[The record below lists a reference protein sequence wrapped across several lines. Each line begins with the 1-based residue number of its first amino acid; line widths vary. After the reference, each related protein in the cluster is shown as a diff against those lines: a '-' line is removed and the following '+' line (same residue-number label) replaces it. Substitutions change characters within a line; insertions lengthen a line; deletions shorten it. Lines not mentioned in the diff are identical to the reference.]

1 MPHGVECRL
10 LVNQYLVL
18 YIGSSISFECNAMPS
33 MKNKR
38 FNLLLIAVVTLVA
51 LWSLWP
57 TWRDYSLSTQ
67 LNSFSSAQ
75 DSLKYAMEHREEI
88 DDARKKSLKLGLD
101 LKGGMHLV
109 MEVDQV
115 DLFEQKAWNK
125 DGKFTSIMQNVR
137 AKATQSDAR
146 ILDLLAA
153 EFRTE
158 NIPLSRYFYDIR
170 NSNQEIVTK
179 LDKESEEALTRAK
192 EIIRNRIDQYGVAE
206 PVITTQ
212 GSRKIIIELPGVS
225 DENRVRNLL
234 KGTAKLEFR
243 LLREPEEMLRTLDR
257 INTYLVQNAQ
267 NRTVVTAT
275 SPVADSTAAAL
286 ASVPVSGVSSAA
298 SASLPPGA
306 VVPPSPV
313 GKQPSAKP
321 LYDVIGV
328 FQNGTAFTAEHSRE
342 YVLSLLHRSDI
353 QALLPQDSELL
364 LAAKPEEGKDGEK
377 LYSIYLV
384 RKAPEL
390 TGGVITEAKATFGSQ
405 SVQPEVMMTMNSEG
419 TSKWARITGANIG
432 KRIAIVLDGSVYSA
446 PVVQSKIP
454 NGNSVING
462 IGSLE
467 EAKDLEIVLKAGA
480 LPAPVR
486 IIEERTVGPSLGAD
500 YIRAGM
506 LSLVWSFGAVS
517 IFMLVYYKKAGI
529 AADIALVLNILIVL
543 SVLAGFNASLSL
555 PGIAGIVLTIG
566 MAVDANVLIYERI
579 REELADGKSVI
590 TAVTQ
595 GYDRAFSS
603 ILDSHVTTL
612 SAAFLLYTYGI
623 GPIQGFAVTL
633 MIGTSASL
641 FTAIVVTREIFHL
654 LLAKNLMSDK
664 SFG

>member
-1 MPHGVECRL
+1 
-10 LVNQYLVL
+10 
-18 YIGSSISFECNAMPS
+18 

-38 FNLLLIAVVTLVA
+38 FNLLLIVVVTVVA
-51 LWSLWP
+51 VWSLLP
-57 TWRDYSLSTQ
+57 TWRDYSLSKQ
-67 LNSFSSAQ
+67 LESYASAQ
-75 DSLKYAMEHREEI
+75 DSLKYALSHREEI
-88 DDARKKSLKLGLD
+88 EDSRKKSLKLGLD

-125 DGKFTSIMQNVR
+125 DAKFTAIMQSVR
-137 AKATQSDAR
+137 ANASKSDER
-146 ILDLLAA
+146 VLDLLVA
-153 EFRTE
+153 EFKKE
-158 NIPLSRYFYDIR
+158 NIRLSRYFYDIR
-170 NSNQEIVTK
+170 NSDQEIVGK
-179 LDKESEEALTRAK
+179 LDKESGDALSRAK

-243 LLREPEEMLRTLDR
+243 LLREPEMMVRTLDR
-257 INTYLVQNAQ
+257 INNFLVQSG
-267 NRTVVTAT
+267 
-275 SPVADSTAAAL
+275 SPIKEAPVLDSLSAKSTA
-286 ASVPVSGVSSAA
+286 VPVTNSGKEATNPKSSN
-298 SASLPPGA
+298 
-306 VVPPSPV
+306 
-313 GKQPSAKP
+313 P
-321 LYDVIGV
+321 LYDLIGV
-328 FQNGTAFTAEHSRE
+328 SQNGTAYTTERSRE
-342 YVLSLLHRSDI
+342 LVLSLLRRSDV
-353 QALLPQDSELL
+353 QVLLPMDTELL
-364 LAAKPEEGKDGEK
+364 LSAKPDMGKSGEK

-384 RKAPEL
+384 KKAPEL

-405 SVQPEVMMTMNSEG
+405 GVQPEVLMAMNNEG

-432 KRIAIVLDGSVYSA
+432 KRIAIVLDGVVYSA

-462 IGSLE
+462 IESLE

-486 IIEERTVGPSLGAD
+486 ITEERSVGPSLGAD
-500 YIRAGM
+500 YIRAGIQ
-506 LSLVWSFGAVS
+506 SLGWAFLAVS
-517 IFMLVYYKKAGI
+517 AFMLVYYKKAGI

-579 REELADGKSVI
+579 REELAEGKGVLS
-590 TAVTQ
+590 AVTQ

-641 FTAIVVTREIFHL
+641 FTAIVVTKEIFHL
-654 LLAKNLMSDK
+654 LLSKNLMSDK

>member
-1 MPHGVECRL
+1 
-10 LVNQYLVL
+10 
-18 YIGSSISFECNAMPS
+18 

-51 LWSLWP
+51 AWSLWP
-57 TWRDYSLSTQ
+57 TWRDYSLSNQ
-67 LNSFSSAQ
+67 LNSIKSAQ
-75 DSLKYAMEHREEI
+75 DSLKYLQSNRDEI
-88 DDARKKSLKLGLD
+88 ENARKKSLKLGLD

-125 DGKFTSIMQNVR
+125 DAKFTAIMKAVR
-137 AKATQSDAR
+137 EKASQSDAKV
-146 ILDLLAA
+146 IDLISA
-153 EFRTE
+153 EFKGE
-158 NIPLSRYFYDIR
+158 NMRLSRYFYDIR
-170 NSNQEIVTK
+170 NSDQEIVAK
-179 LDKESEEALTRAK
+179 LEKESEDALNRAK

-212 GSRKIIIELPGVS
+212 GSRKLIIELPGVS

-243 LLREPEEMLRTLDR
+243 LLRDPEILVRTLDR
-257 INTYLVQNAQ
+257 INTYLVQNSG
-267 NRTVVTAT
+267 VPKT
-275 SPVADSTAAAL
+275 SLVAGN
-286 ASVPVSGVSSAA
+286 SVAVSGKLKSLTPSVSM
-298 SASLPPGA
+298 
-306 VVPPSPV
+306 
-313 GKQPSAKP
+313 QTSAKP
-321 LYDVIGV
+321 LYDLIGV
-328 FQNGTAFTAEHSRE
+328 FQNGSAYTTEHSKE
-342 YVLSLLHRSDI
+342 LVVSLLHRSDI
-353 QALLPQDSELL
+353 LALLPQDTELL
-364 LAAKPEEGKDGEK
+364 LAAKPEIGKSGEK
-377 LYSIYLV
+377 LYPIYLV
-384 RKAPEL
+384 RKSPEL

-405 SVQPEVMMTMNSEG
+405 GVQPEVLMAMNSEG
-419 TSKWARITGANIG
+419 TAKWARITGANIG
-432 KRIAIVLDGSVYSA
+432 KRIAIVLDGAVYSA

-454 NGNSVING
+454 SGNSVING
-462 IGSLE
+462 IESLE

-486 IIEERTVGPSLGAD
+486 IIEERSVGPSLGAD
-500 YIRAGM
+500 YIRAGV
-506 LSLVWSFGAVS
+506 LSLAWAFCAVS

-529 AADIALVLNILIVL
+529 AADIALVLNIVIVL

-579 REELADGKSVI
+579 REELDGGKALKSAI
-590 TAVTQ
+590 EL

-623 GPIQGFAVTL
+623 GPIQGFALTL
-633 MIGTSASL
+633 MIGTAASL
-641 FTAIVVTREIFHL
+641 FTSIVVTKEIFSFL
-654 LLAKNLMSDK
+654 LGRNLMTQK

>member
-1 MPHGVECRL
+1 
-10 LVNQYLVL
+10 
-18 YIGSSISFECNAMPS
+18 

-57 TWRDYSLSTQ
+57 TWRDYSFSTQ

-75 DSLKYAMEHREEI
+75 DSLKYAMDHREEI

-125 DGKFTSIMQNVR
+125 DGKFTTIMQNVR

-146 ILDLLAA
+146 ILDLLSA
-153 EFRTE
+153 EFRNE

-170 NSNQEIVTK
+170 NSNQEIVGK

-257 INTYLVQNAQ
+257 INTYLLQNTQ
-267 NRTVVTAT
+267 NSAAVTAAP
-275 SPVADSTAAAL
+275 PVTDSTA
-286 ASVPVSGVSSAA
+286 AA
-298 SASLPPGA
+298 SASLPVSGISSVAPASLPPGTTA
-306 VVPPSPV
+306 PPAV
-313 GKQPSAKP
+313 GKQPSSKP
-321 LYDVIGV
+321 LYDVISV
-328 FQNGTAFTAEHSRE
+328 SQYGTAYTAAHSRE

-353 QALLPQDSELL
+353 QALLPQDSEML
-364 LAAKPEEGKDGEK
+364 LAAKPDEGNGGEK

-405 SVQPEVMMTMNSEG
+405 SVQPEVMMAMNSEG

-454 NGNSVING
+454 NGSSVING

-517 IFMLVYYKKAGI
+517 VFMLVYYKKAGI

-579 REELADGKSVI
+579 REELAEGKSVI

-641 FTAIVVTREIFHL
+641 FTAIVVTREIFNL

>member
-1 MPHGVECRL
+1 
-10 LVNQYLVL
+10 
-18 YIGSSISFECNAMPS
+18 

-38 FNLLLIAVVTLVA
+38 FNLFLIAVVTLVA
-51 LWSLWP
+51 FWSLWP
-57 TWRDYSLSTQ
+57 TWRDYSLSKQ
-67 LNSFSSAQ
+67 LGSFASAQ
-75 DSLKYAMEHREEI
+75 DSLKYALTHREEI
-88 DDARKKSLKLGLD
+88 ENARKKSLKLGLD

-125 DGKFTSIMQNVR
+125 DGKFTAIMQNVR
-137 AKATQSDAR
+137 AKASQSDAR
-146 ILDLLAA
+146 VIDLLSA
-153 EFRTE
+153 EFKGE

-170 NSNQEIVTK
+170 NSDQEIISK
-179 LDKESEEALTRAK
+179 LQKESEDALNRAK

-243 LLREPEEMLRTLDR
+243 LLREPEVMVRTLDR
-257 INTYLVQNAQ
+257 INSYLVQNG
-267 NRTVVTAT
+267 TAVQAT
-275 SPVADSTAAAL
+275 PAPD
-286 ASVPVSGVSSAA
+286 SSAA
-298 SASLPPGA
+298 APASLPLAAKPA
-306 VVPPSPV
+306 APASLPLAAKPAAPV
-313 GKQPSAKP
+313 SMQPSTKP

-328 FQNGTAFTAEHSRE
+328 FQNGTAYTAEHSKE
-342 YVLSLLHRSDI
+342 YVSSLLRRSDI

-364 LAAKPEEGKDGEK
+364 LAAKPDIGKNGEK
-377 LYSIYLV
+377 LYSIFLV

-405 SVQPEVMMTMNSEG
+405 GVQPEVLMSMNSEG

-432 KRIAIVLDGSVYSA
+432 KRIAIVLDGAVYSA

-454 NGNSVING
+454 SGNSVING
-462 IGSLE
+462 IESLE

-506 LSLVWSFGAVS
+506 LSLSWSFCAVS

-579 REELADGKSVI
+579 REELAEGKSVI
-590 TAVTQ
+590 SAVTQ

-641 FTAIVVTREIFHL
+641 FTAIVVTREIFNL

>member
-1 MPHGVECRL
+1 
-10 LVNQYLVL
+10 
-18 YIGSSISFECNAMPS
+18 

-38 FNLLLIAVVTLVA
+38 FNLLLIVVVTLVS

-57 TWRDYSLSTQ
+57 TWRDYSLSQ
-67 LNSFSSAQ
+67 QIESFGSAQ
-75 DSLKYAMEHREEI
+75 DSLKYALSHREEI
-88 DDARKKSLKLGLD
+88 EEARKKSLKLGLD
-101 LKGGMHLV
+101 LRGGMHLV

-125 DGKFTSIMQNVR
+125 DAKFTAIMQAVR
-137 AKATQSDAR
+137 SNAAQSDVR
-146 ILDLLAA
+146 VIDLLLA
-153 EFRTE
+153 EFKKE

-170 NSNQEIVTK
+170 NSDQEIVSK
-179 LDKESEEALTRAK
+179 LEKESVDALSRAK

-225 DENRVRNLL
+225 DESRVRNLL

-243 LLREPEEMLRTLDR
+243 LLREPEVMVRTLDR
-257 INTYLVQNAQ
+257 INSYLVQQSIPPQGGALPDSSSAPLPPSLPASEPVAPSGNSS
-267 NRTVVTAT
+267 TAT
-275 SPVADSTAAAL
+275 
-286 ASVPVSGVSSAA
+286 
-298 SASLPPGA
+298 
-306 VVPPSPV
+306 
-313 GKQPSAKP
+313 P
-321 LYDVIGV
+321 LYDVVGIS
-328 FQNGTAFTAEHSRE
+328 QNGTAYTAERSRE
-342 YVLSLLHRSDI
+342 YVLSLLRRSDI
-353 QALLPQDSELL
+353 QALLPMDTELL
-364 LAAKPEEGKDGEK
+364 LAAKPDLGKSGEK

-384 RKAPEL
+384 KKGPEL
-390 TGGVITEAKATFGSQ
+390 TGGVITEAKATFGSEG
-405 SVQPEVMMTMNSEG
+405 VQPEVLMSMNTDG

-432 KRIAIVLDGSVYSA
+432 KRIAIVLDGAVYSA

-462 IGSLE
+462 IESLE

-486 IIEERTVGPSLGAD
+486 ITEERSVGPSLGAD
-500 YIRAGM
+500 YIRAGIQ
-506 LSLVWSFGAVS
+506 SLAWAFLAVS
-517 IFMLVYYKKAGI
+517 VFMLLYYKKAGI

-579 REELADGKSVI
+579 REELAEGKGVV

-654 LLAKNLMSDK
+654 LLAKNLMSEK

>member
-1 MPHGVECRL
+1 
-10 LVNQYLVL
+10 
-18 YIGSSISFECNAMPS
+18 

-38 FNLLLIAVVTLVA
+38 FNLLLIVVVTLVS

-57 TWRDYSLSTQ
+57 TWRDYSLSKQ
-67 LNSFSSAQ
+67 INSFGSTQ
-75 DSLKYAMEHREEI
+75 DSLKYALSHREEI
-88 DDARKKSLKLGLD
+88 EEARKKSLKLGLD
-101 LKGGMHLV
+101 LRGGMHLV

-125 DGKFTSIMQNVR
+125 DQKFVAIMQAVR
-137 AKATQSDAR
+137 ANAARSDAR
-146 ILDLLAA
+146 IIDLLLA
-153 EFRTE
+153 EFKRE

-170 NSNQEIVTK
+170 NSDQEIVSK
-179 LDKESEEALTRAK
+179 LEKESVDALSRAR

-243 LLREPEEMLRTLDR
+243 LLREPEAMVRTLDR
-257 INTYLVQNAQ
+257 INSFLVQNGVAPKAQ
-267 NRTVVTAT
+267 PLPDSSSVAASSLPASETVAQAVNSTAT
-275 SPVADSTAAAL
+275 N
-286 ASVPVSGVSSAA
+286 
-298 SASLPPGA
+298 
-306 VVPPSPV
+306 
-313 GKQPSAKP
+313 P
-321 LYDVIGV
+321 LYDVVGISG
-328 FQNGTAFTAEHSRE
+328 NGTAYTLERTRE
-342 YVLSLLHRSDI
+342 YVLSLLRRSDI
-353 QALLPQDSELL
+353 QALLPMDSELL
-364 LAAKPEEGKDGEK
+364 LAAKPDIGKSGEK
-377 LYSIYLV
+377 LYTIYLV
-384 RKAPEL
+384 KKGPEL
-390 TGGVITEAKATFGSQ
+390 TGGVITEAKATFGSEG
-405 SVQPEVMMTMNSEG
+405 VQPEVMMSMNTEG

-432 KRIAIVLDGSVYSA
+432 KRIAIVLDGVVYSA

-462 IGSLE
+462 IESLE

-486 IIEERTVGPSLGAD
+486 ITEERSVGPSLGAD
-500 YIRAGM
+500 YIRAGIQ
-506 LSLVWSFGAVS
+506 SLAWAFFAVS
-517 IFMLVYYKKAGI
+517 VFMLVYYKKAGI

-579 REELADGKSVI
+579 REELAEGKGVLS
-590 TAVTQ
+590 AVTQ

-654 LLAKNLMSDK
+654 LLAKNLMSEK

>member
-1 MPHGVECRL
+1 
-10 LVNQYLVL
+10 
-18 YIGSSISFECNAMPS
+18 

-38 FNLLLIAVVTLVA
+38 FNLLLIAVVTIVSI
-51 LWSLWP
+51 WSLFP
-57 TWRDYSLSTQ
+57 TWQDYTFTKQ
-67 LNSFSSAQ
+67 LNSFGTSR
-75 DSLKYAMEHREEI
+75 DSLSYAMNHR
-88 DDARKKSLKLGLD
+88 DDIENARKKSLKLGLD

-125 DGKFTSIMQNVR
+125 DAKFFSIMDTIR
-137 AKATQSDAR
+137 AETSESDAR
-146 ILDLLAA
+146 VIDLLSAA
-153 EFRTE
+153 FKKES
-158 NIPLSRYFYDIR
+158 IPLSRYFYDIR
-170 NSNQEIVTK
+170 NTDQEIIGK
-179 LDKESEEALTRAK
+179 LQKESEDALSRAK

-243 LLREPEEMLRTLDR
+243 LLREQEILLRTLDR
-257 INTYLVQNAQ
+257 INTYLVQNGTALPAQ
-267 NRTVVTAT
+267 PAR
-275 SPVADSTAAAL
+275 ADSAA
-286 ASVPVSGVSSAA
+286 SSAA
-298 SASLPPGA
+298 TPPVA
-306 VVPPSPV
+306 VAPSVPATPAAV
-313 GKQPSAKP
+313 QSAKP
-321 LYDVIGV
+321 LYDLVGINQYGIPV
-328 FQNGTAFTAEHSRE
+328 TTSQSKDFVS
-342 YVLSLLHRSDI
+342 SLFHRADI
-353 QALLPQDSELL
+353 QALLPPDTELL
-364 LAAKPEEGKDGEK
+364 VSAKPDDYGSKTQK
-377 LYSIYLV
+377 FYTVYLV
-384 RKAPEL
+384 RKTPEL

-405 SVQPEVMMTMNSEG
+405 GVQPEVLMSMNSEG

-432 KRIAIVLDGSVYSA
+432 KRVAIVLDGVVYSA

-462 IGSLE
+462 IESIE

-486 IIEERTVGPSLGAD
+486 ITEERTVGPSLGAD
-500 YIRAGM
+500 YIRAGI
-506 LSLVWSFGAVS
+506 LSLLWAFVAVS
-517 IFMLVYYKKAGI
+517 GFMLVYYKKAGI
-529 AADIALVLNILIVL
+529 AANIALVLNILIVL

-566 MAVDANVLIYERI
+566 MAVDANVLIYERV
-579 REELADGKSVI
+579 REELAEGKTVAS
-590 TAVTQ
+590 AVTQ

-612 SAAFLLYTYGI
+612 VAAFLLYSYGI

-641 FTAIVVTREIFHL
+641 FTAIVVTREIFNG
-654 LLAKNLMSDK
+654 LLAKNLLTDK

>member
-1 MPHGVECRL
+1 
-10 LVNQYLVL
+10 
-18 YIGSSISFECNAMPS
+18 

-67 LNSFSSAQ
+67 LDSFSSAQ

-88 DDARKKSLKLGLD
+88 DNARKKSLKLGLD

-146 ILDLLAA
+146 ILDLLAT

-179 LDKESEEALTRAK
+179 LEKESEEALTRAK

-257 INTYLVQNAQ
+257 INTYLVQNSQ
-267 NRTVVTAT
+267 NSAVVTAVA
-275 SPVADSTAAAL
+275 PVTDSTVAAP
-286 ASVPVSGVSSAA
+286 ASLPVSGLSSAA
-298 SASLPPGA
+298 PASLPPGA

-364 LAAKPEEGKDGEK
+364 LAAKPEEGKEGEK

-506 LSLVWSFGAVS
+506 LSLTWSFCAVS

-579 REELADGKSVI
+579 REELAEGKSVI

>member
-1 MPHGVECRL
+1 
-10 LVNQYLVL
+10 
-18 YIGSSISFECNAMPS
+18 

-38 FNLLLIAVVTLVA
+38 LNLLLIAVVTLVA
-51 LWSLWP
+51 VWSLWP
-57 TWRDYSLSTQ
+57 TWRDYSLSKQ
-67 LNSFSSAQ
+67 LNSFGSSQ
-75 DSLKYAMEHREEI
+75 DSLKYALNHREEI
-88 DDARKKSLKLGLD
+88 EDARKKSLKLGLD

-125 DGKFTSIMQNVR
+125 DAKFAAIMQAVR
-137 AKATQSDAR
+137 AKSSQSDAR
-146 ILDLLAA
+146 VIDILVA
-153 EFRTE
+153 EFKNE
-158 NIPLSRYFYDIR
+158 NIRLSRYFYDIR
-170 NSNQEIVTK
+170 NSDQEIVGK
-179 LDKESEEALTRAK
+179 LEKESDEALSRAK

-243 LLREPEEMLRTLDR
+243 LLREPEVMVRTLDR
-257 INTYLVQNAQ
+257 INTYLVDNG
-267 NRTVVTAT
+267 
-275 SPVADSTAAAL
+275 VAAHGAL
-286 ASVPVSGVSSAA
+286 ALDSSGAA
-298 SASLPPGA
+298 HDPLPQSGT
-306 VVPPSPV
+306 PSTPTN
-313 GKQPSAKP
+313 KSTSAKP

-328 FQNGTAFTAEHSRE
+328 FQNGTAYTSEHTKE
-342 YVLSLLHRSDI
+342 FVTSLLHRSDI
-353 QALLPQDSELL
+353 QALLPTDTELL
-364 LAAKPEEGKDGEK
+364 LAAKPDVGKNGEK

-384 RKAPEL
+384 KKAPEL

-405 SVQPEVMMTMNSEG
+405 GVQPEVLMSMNSEG

-432 KRIAIVLDGSVYSA
+432 KRIAIVLDGAVYSA

-462 IGSLE
+462 IESLE

-486 IIEERTVGPSLGAD
+486 ITEERSVGPSLGAD

-506 LSLVWSFGAVS
+506 QSLSWAFCAVS

-579 REELADGKSVI
+579 REELAEGKSVVS
-590 TAVTQ
+590 AVTQ

-654 LLAKNLMSDK
+654 LLAKNLMSNK

>member
-1 MPHGVECRL
+1 
-10 LVNQYLVL
+10 
-18 YIGSSISFECNAMPS
+18 

-38 FNLLLIAVVTLVA
+38 LNLLLIAVVTLVA
-51 LWSLWP
+51 VWSLWP
-57 TWRDYSLSTQ
+57 TWRDYSLSKQ
-67 LNSFSSAQ
+67 LNSFGSSQ
-75 DSLKYAMEHREEI
+75 DSLKYALNHREEI
-88 DDARKKSLKLGLD
+88 EDARKKSLKLGLD

-125 DGKFTSIMQNVR
+125 DAKFAAIMQAVR
-137 AKATQSDAR
+137 AKSSQSDAR
-146 ILDLLAA
+146 VIDILVA
-153 EFRTE
+153 EFKNE
-158 NIPLSRYFYDIR
+158 NIRLSRYFYDIR
-170 NSNQEIVTK
+170 NSDQEIVGK
-179 LDKESEEALTRAK
+179 LEKESDEALSRAK

-243 LLREPEEMLRTLDR
+243 LLREPEVMVRTLDR
-257 INTYLVQNAQ
+257 INTYLVDNG
-267 NRTVVTAT
+267 
-275 SPVADSTAAAL
+275 VAAHGAL
-286 ASVPVSGVSSAA
+286 ALDSSGAA
-298 SASLPPGA
+298 HDPLPQSGT
-306 VVPPSPV
+306 PSTPTN
-313 GKQPSAKP
+313 KSTSAKP

-328 FQNGTAFTAEHSRE
+328 FQNGTAYTSEHTKE
-342 YVLSLLHRSDI
+342 FVTSLLHRSDI
-353 QALLPQDSELL
+353 QALLPTDTELL
-364 LAAKPEEGKDGEK
+364 LAAKPDVGKNGEK

-384 RKAPEL
+384 KKAPEL

-405 SVQPEVMMTMNSEG
+405 GVQPEVMMSMNSEG

-432 KRIAIVLDGSVYSA
+432 KRIAIVLDGAVYSA

-462 IGSLE
+462 IESLE

-486 IIEERTVGPSLGAD
+486 ITEERSVGPSLGAD

-506 LSLVWSFGAVS
+506 QSLSWAFCAVS

-579 REELADGKSVI
+579 REELAEGKSVVS
-590 TAVTQ
+590 AVTQ

-641 FTAIVVTREIFHL
+641 FTAIVVSREIFHL

>member
-1 MPHGVECRL
+1 
-10 LVNQYLVL
+10 
-18 YIGSSISFECNAMPS
+18 

-67 LNSFSSAQ
+67 LDSFSSAQ

-88 DDARKKSLKLGLD
+88 DNARKKSLKLGLD

-137 AKATQSDAR
+137 AKAAQSDAR
-146 ILDLLAA
+146 ILDLLAT

-179 LDKESEEALTRAK
+179 LEKESEEALTRAK

-257 INTYLVQNAQ
+257 INTYLVQNSQ
-267 NRTVVTAT
+267 NSAVVTAVA
-275 SPVADSTAAAL
+275 PVTDSTVAAP
-286 ASVPVSGVSSAA
+286 ASLPVSGLSSAA
-298 SASLPPGA
+298 PASLPPGA

-364 LAAKPEEGKDGEK
+364 LAAKPEEGKEGEK

-384 RKAPEL
+384 RRAPEL

-506 LSLVWSFGAVS
+506 LSLTWSFCAVS

-579 REELADGKSVI
+579 REELAEGKSVI

>member
-1 MPHGVECRL
+1 
-10 LVNQYLVL
+10 
-18 YIGSSISFECNAMPS
+18 

-38 FNLLLIAVVTLVA
+38 FNLLLIAVVTLLA

-57 TWRDYSLSTQ
+57 TWSDYTLSKQ
-67 LNSFSSAQ
+67 LDSFASAQ
-75 DSLKYAMEHREEI
+75 DSLKYVLNHREELEN
-88 DDARKKSLKLGLD
+88 ARKKSLKLGLD

-125 DGKFTSIMQNVR
+125 DGKFTAIMQNVR
-137 AKATQSDAR
+137 TKASQSDAKV
-146 ILDLLAA
+146 IDLISS
-153 EFRTE
+153 EFKSQ
-158 NIPLSRYFYDIR
+158 NIRLSRYFYDIR
-170 NSNQEIVTK
+170 NSDQEIVTK
-179 LDKESEEALTRAK
+179 LEKESEDALNRAK

-243 LLREPEEMLRTLDR
+243 LLREPEVMVRTLDR
-257 INTYLVQNAQ
+257 INSYLVQNQQ
-267 NRTVVTAT
+267 NSAAVQVA
-275 SPVADSTAAAL
+275 PVPDS
-286 ASVPVSGVSSAA
+286 SSAA
-298 SASLPPGA
+298 LPAPVA
-306 VVPPSPV
+306 LSVPKPV
-313 GKQPSAKP
+313 APVTPQSSAKP

-328 FQNGTAFTAEHSRE
+328 FQNGTAFTTEQSKE
-342 YVLSLLHRSDI
+342 YVVSLLHRSDI
-353 QALLPQDSELL
+353 VALFPPDSELL
-364 LAAKPEEGKDGEK
+364 LAAKPDVGKNGEK

-384 RKAPEL
+384 RKGPEL
-390 TGGVITEAKATFGSQ
+390 TGGVITEAKATFGSEG
-405 SVQPEVMMTMNSEG
+405 VQPEVLMSMNSEG

-432 KRIAIVLDGSVYSA
+432 KRIAIVLDGAVYSA

-462 IGSLE
+462 IESLE

-506 LSLVWSFGAVS
+506 QSIIWGFVAVAV
-517 IFMLVYYKKAGI
+517 FMVVYYRQAGI
-529 AADIALVLNILIVL
+529 AADVAVVLNILIVL

-555 PGIAGIVLTIG
+555 PGIAGIVLTMG

-579 REELADGKSVI
+579 REELAEGKSVI
-590 TAVTQ
+590 TAVAQ
-595 GYDRAFSS
+595 GYERAFSS

-654 LLAKNLMSDK
+654 LFIKNLMSDK

>member
-1 MPHGVECRL
+1 
-10 LVNQYLVL
+10 
-18 YIGSSISFECNAMPS
+18 

-38 FNLLLIAVVTLVA
+38 FNLLLIAVVTIVA
-51 LWSLWP
+51 AWSLWP
-57 TWRDYSLSTQ
+57 TWRDYSLSQ
-67 LNSFSSAQ
+67 HLNSLKSAP
-75 DSLKYAMEHREEI
+75 DSLRFALSNRDEI
-88 DDARKKSLKLGLD
+88 ENARKKSLKLGLD

-125 DGKFTSIMQNVR
+125 DAKFTEILKTVR
-137 AKATQSDAR
+137 TKASQSDAR
-146 ILDLLAA
+146 VLDILSG
-153 EFRTE
+153 EFKNQ

-170 NSNQEIVTK
+170 NSDQEIVKK
-179 LDKESEEALTRAK
+179 LEKESEDALNRAK

-212 GSRKIIIELPGVS
+212 GSRKLIIELPGVS

-243 LLREPEEMLRTLDR
+243 LLRDPEILVRTLDR
-257 INTYLVQNAQ
+257 LNTYLVQNSVAP
-267 NRTVVTAT
+267 
-275 SPVADSTAAAL
+275 PVAAAAP
-286 ASVPVSGVSSAA
+286 SPSVSSQLKAPVPAA
-298 SASLPPGA
+298 
-306 VVPPSPV
+306 VPAPAPAR
-313 GKQPSAKP
+313 QTSAKP

-328 FQNGTAFTAEHSRE
+328 FQNGTAYTTERSRE
-342 YVLSLLHRSDI
+342 YVISLLHRSDI
-353 QALLPQDSELL
+353 QALMPQDSELL
-364 LAAKPEEGKDGEK
+364 LAAKPEIGKNGEK
-377 LYSIYLV
+377 LFPIYLV
-384 RKAPEL
+384 KKTPEL

-405 SVQPEVMMTMNSEG
+405 GVQPEVLMAMNSEG

-432 KRIAIVLDGSVYSA
+432 KRIAIVLDNAVYSA

-454 NGNSVING
+454 SGNSVING
-462 IGSLE
+462 IESLE

-486 IIEERTVGPSLGAD
+486 IIEERSVGPSLGAD
-500 YIRAGM
+500 YIRAGV
-506 LSLVWSFGAVS
+506 LSLAWAFCAVS
-517 IFMLVYYKKAGI
+517 VFMLVYYKKAGI
-529 AADIALVLNILIVL
+529 AADIALVLNIVIVL

-579 REELADGKSVI
+579 REEIDGGKVLTSAIEV
-590 TAVTQ
+590 

-612 SAAFLLYTYGI
+612 CAAFLLYTYGI
-623 GPIQGFAVTL
+623 GPIQGFALTL
-633 MIGTSASL
+633 MIGTAASL
-641 FTAIVVTREIFHL
+641 FTSIVVTKEIFSFL
-654 LLAKNLMSDK
+654 LSRKLMTQK

>member
-1 MPHGVECRL
+1 ML
-10 LVNQYLVL
+10 
-18 YIGSSISFECNAMPS
+18 S

-38 FNLLLIAVVTLVA
+38 FNLFLIAIVTLVA
-51 LWSLWP
+51 FWSLWP
-57 TWRDYSLSTQ
+57 TWRDYSLSKQ
-67 LNSFSSAQ
+67 LNSFASPQ
-75 DSLKYAMEHREEI
+75 DSLKYAFTHREEI
-88 DDARKKSLKLGLD
+88 EDARKKSLKLGLD

-125 DGKFTSIMQNVR
+125 DGKFTAIMQSVR
-137 AKATQSDAR
+137 TKASKSDAK
-146 ILDLLAA
+146 IIDLLSA
-153 EFRTE
+153 EFKGE

-170 NSNQEIVTK
+170 NSDQEIVSK
-179 LDKESEEALTRAK
+179 LEKESEEALTRAK

-225 DENRVRNLL
+225 DNRVKNLL

-243 LLREPEEMLRTLDR
+243 LLREPEVMVRALDR
-257 INTYLVQNAQ
+257 INSYLVQGNQ
-267 NRTVVTAT
+267 NRATV
-275 SPVADSTAAAL
+275 PG
-286 ASVPVSGVSSAA
+286 ASVTDSLSAA
-298 SASLPPGA
+298 PAPLPLGA
-306 VVPPSPV
+306 IPAATVST
-313 GKQPSAKP
+313 QPSAKP

-328 FQNGTAFTAEHSRE
+328 FQNATAFTTEQSKD
-342 YVLSLLHRSDI
+342 YVVSLLRRPDI

-364 LAAKPEEGKDGEK
+364 LAAKPDIGKNGEK
-377 LYSIYLV
+377 LYSVFLV
-384 RKAPEL
+384 KKGPEL
-390 TGGVITEAKATFGSQ
+390 TGGVITEAKATFGAQ
-405 SVQPEVMMTMNSEG
+405 GVQPEVLMSMNSEG

-432 KRIAIVLDGSVYSA
+432 KRIAIVLDGAVYSA

-454 NGNSVING
+454 SGNSVING

-506 LSLVWSFGAVS
+506 QSVIWGFVAVA
-517 IFMLVYYKKAGI
+517 IFMVVYYRKAGI
-529 AADIALVLNILIVL
+529 AADVAVVLNILIVF

-555 PGIAGIVLTIG
+555 PGIAGIVLTMG

-579 REELADGKSVI
+579 REELAEGKSVLS
-590 TAVTQ
+590 AVTQ

-633 MIGTSASL
+633 LIGTSASL